1 MFLGQILD
9 RLGDESFATETLV
22 AMDDLPLMAAVQA
35 TGERFGE
42 SGGAY
47 AVNAVRRF
55 SAFADDE
62 DWLALMTALDRAD
75 DPGAACLRQMLAWS
89 LRHDECDCERH

>member
-1 MFLGQILD
+1 MILGHVLD
-9 RLGDESFATETLV
+9 RLGDEAFAAETLV
-22 AMDDLPLMAAVQA
+22 AMGDLPLMVAVQA
-35 TGERFGE
+35 TGERLGE
-42 SGGAY
+42 AASAY

-75 DPGAACLRQMLAWS
+75 DPGATCLRHMLAWS
-89 LRHDECDCERH
+89 LRHDCDCERH